1 MIRCIARRQ
10 ASFCRAAMLTSIWH
24 CRPRGTRFGTG
35 TGRTGTLF
43 PAGSRQPADAY
54 PPRSLRE
61 THEHVSDI
69 CRQFVGSMNKL
80 RSAIP
85 HFIRLNDCSS
95 NNFRFVPSI
104 ASIGTALEN
113 SYRLRG
119 NSRVQYRNITTTRDR
134 G

>member
-10 ASFCRAAMLTSIWH
+10 ASFCRAATLTSNWH
-24 CRPRGTRFGTG
+24 CRPRVFGDRDG
-35 TGRTGTLF
+35 ANWRAVSRGQP
-43 PAGSRQPADAY
+43 PA
-54 PPRSLRE
+54 
-61 THEHVSDI
+61 
-69 CRQFVGSMNKL
+69 CRRL
-80 RSAIP
+80 PSAVP

-95 NNFRFVPSI
+95 NNFRAVPSI

-119 NSRVQYRNITTTRDR
+119 NSRVQYRNITTTRYR